1 MELKGAIVSQYL
13 KGSLNIGSS
22 GSSPPTKTDYITSA
36 EVSAGLTATETQS
49 EIYTYE
55 EVNE

>member
-1 MELKGAIVSQYL
+1 MEITGTIRQHRL
-13 KGSLNIGSS
+13 IGRIRSD
-22 GSSPPTKTDYITSA
+22 GGGTSPPTKTDYITSA